1 MNNNPFPVLQTDRL
15 VLRQV
20 TQEDASVVLS
30 GYSDKRVNQFMS
42 VAYHSMEEIQTQLDW
57 YNSLLAE
64 ESGIWWGIC
73 LKEDG
78 KMIGN
83 GGFHKWEHLH
93 RKAELGYWILPEY
106 QGKGL
111 AAEAISAMITHGFE
125 NMALH
130 RIEAEVETEN
140 APSSRILRKMGFE
153 LEGIKKEC
161 EYINGRFID
170 LEFWAKLNI

>member
-1 MNNNPFPVLQTDRL
+1 
-15 VLRQV
+15 
-20 TQEDASVVLS
+20 
-30 GYSDKRVNQFMS
+30 
-42 VAYHSMEEIQTQLDW
+42 
-57 YNSLLAE
+57 
-64 ESGIWWGIC
+64 
-73 LKEDG
+73 
-78 KMIGN
+78 MIGN